1 MKQIINIKNF
11 VLLGLIALIGLVG
24 VYLYNAYHA
33 EDPPDWM
40 ADIKEEI
47 RQMRDPMTHNT
58 YDQGQCTY
66 YVFDKVK
73 ADGNMIEKS
82 WRDAEHW
89 ADRAEE
95 DGYVVNNTPEEG
107 ALLQTDAG
115 PIGHVAYIESIN
127 ENGSINISEMNLHE
141 AYEITERTID
151 ADQLE
156 DYQFIHPKENPHASE

>member
-1 MKQIINIKNF
+1 
-11 VLLGLIALIGLVG
+11 
-24 VYLYNAYHA
+24 
-33 EDPPDWM
+33 
-40 ADIKEEI
+40 
-47 RQMRDPMTHNT
+47 
-58 YDQGQCTY
+58 
-66 YVFDKVK
+66 
-73 ADGNMIEKS
+73 MIEKS

-127 ENGSINISEMNLHE
+127 EDGSINISEMNLHE

-151 ADQLE
+151 ADQLGE
-156 DYQFIHPKENPHASE
+156 YQFIHPKENPHAPE